1 MNLMLRT
8 LLENENNTYGD
19 EMEEEEKESVKE
31 KLKEINRRHSKNSVL
46 EVLKNFRE
54 NEKEF
59 MIRYVF
65 F

>member
-31 KLKEINRRHSKNSVL
+31 KFEEINRRHSKNSVL